1 MADYLSPTVIQPTI
15 PLAAMTPLERLV
27 LSHVFSAWAEG
38 DGLYFYAEETP
49 AGVLTLSRAKL
60 KAALAASDG
69 SSGAIHGYAAARLA
83 QTPAA
88 ECEIE
93 LDLTSDVGW
102 ERIFQDIVKR
112 SPTLRYVTAVSAFTC
127 SRMRPDGFGGIAVLI
142 TAEAIMAKSTNDF
155 LEEFFATAG
164 LTDALD

>member
-1 MADYLSPTVIQPTI
+1 MADYYSPTIIQPTI

-27 LSHVFSAWAEG
+27 LSQVFSAWADG

-49 AGVLTLSRAKL
+49 ADVLTLSRAEL

-69 SSGAIHGYAAARLA
+69 SSGAIHAYAADRLA

-93 LDLTSDVGW
+93 LDLTSDIGW
-102 ERIFQDIVKR
+102 ERIFQNIVSQ
-112 SPTLRYVTAVSAFTC
+112 SPTLRYVAAISAFTC
-127 SRMRPDGFGGIAVLI
+127 SRMRPDGFGGMAVLI
-142 TAEAIMAKSTNDF
+142 TAEAIMAKSTSDL
-155 LEEFFATAG
+155 LEEFFAAAG
-164 LTDALD
+164 LGDALA